1 MRDFGVIF
9 DSYTQFEESMLTFK
23 IESMSSSDEEDEEE
37 GEGGKENSVEEKR
50 MDDDDEDEDVRLDVN
65 LSMAKLEK
73 KILNGFWLH
82 DDKDVDL
89 RIA

>member
-23 IESMSSSDEEDEEE
+23 IESMSSSDEEVEKE
-37 GEGGKENSVEEKR
+37 GEGGKENGVEEKR
-50 MDDDDEDEDVRLDVN
+50 MDDEDEDEDVRLDVN